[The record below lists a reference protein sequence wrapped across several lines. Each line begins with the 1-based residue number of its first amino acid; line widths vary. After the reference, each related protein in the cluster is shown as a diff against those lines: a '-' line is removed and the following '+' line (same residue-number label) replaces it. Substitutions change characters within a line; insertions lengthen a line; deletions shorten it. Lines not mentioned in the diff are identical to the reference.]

1 MSSRS
6 RACDTCHLRK
16 TRCVREDGKE
26 RCVLCTFHDLN
37 CTFARRPTP
46 RRHQQRQRRAH
57 GHGHRQQQEAEENL
71 LTPVQTFDAVQAQ
84 SHQTQEFEVP
94 DRQQVSPVLSQ
105 AETSTTASHPNEQ
118 VRISTPPAAAYPSI
132 LKDTLGLD
140 PTTHAEYVGSTDY
153 RDPILLDLRCSDSVR
168 RINDRTLFL
177 IHPDEHTTSEARRI
191 ADVDSVEAAVHPVGH
206 ILVDLYFRFVH
217 PSFPILHKD
226 VFIAKHQI
234 SHRHFAPSLLTAVY
248 LLALDWQLHDSLLAS
263 GGIQRR
269 PDAAALERLAEATLE
284 EDMRRPK
291 LGTLEAG
298 LLLLQRSTQAD
309 ESNERSA
316 SSAWRL
322 HAQLVAISHS
332 LGLHVDCSSWSIPEW
347 EIGLRRRLGWA
358 LYMQDLW
365 AAFVY
370 GRPLLLHNDDWDVRP
385 CSSSDF
391 PEYAKEEED
400 SATTT
405 TTTTT
410 TGSVPASTGWLLFLR
425 HIELSHI
432 LREIMCKYYTT
443 AATRRDGSL
452 DNMGVVAAVDLAKP
466 IIARLRQWQATL
478 PDELSFTASASQP
491 RRPLCASASLH
502 LAYHAV
508 IIALYR
514 ALVRL
519 LTPGDPTPPS
529 LHAAVRTAARDKVQ
543 AAVELLGSMQPEHTA
558 AFWGSAASHQVAM
571 IGGFAGLLVS
581 NLQSSLFSSLCGQ
594 FRCLKVLKGVCSGA
608 ITPEH
613 LPYFAMKKKINNV

>member
-291 LGTLEAG
+291 L
-298 LLLLQRSTQAD
+298 
-309 ESNERSA
+309 
-316 SSAWRL
+316 
-322 HAQLVAISHS
+322 
-332 LGLHVDCSSWSIPEW
+332 EW

-571 IGGFAGLLVS
+571 IGGFAGLLWATAETAEEMAWCAARVED
-581 NLQSSLFSSLCGQ
+581 LKWA
-594 FRCLKVLKGVCSGA
+594 LKVRGAGAPFARQALRLLEREIGGLTVDYMKGPGVLDEREWVMEQDHAS
-608 ITPEH
+608 
-613 LPYFAMKKKINNV
+613 VR